1 MPYALIG
8 LGVILLVLAAL
19 CIRNQ
24 KINGEI
30 RQNGIEASAV
40 VTRVKEN
47 VSADSSGMVSVRN
60 SYYVTYRAQNGQEV
74 EALLG
79 SGKSFEFNIGKRAWD
94 ADLREGSQLRIK
106 YLPEKPN
113 FAIRIES

>member
-1 MPYALIG
+1 MQYALIG
-8 LGVILLVLAAL
+8 LGVILLVIVAL
-19 CIRNQ
+19 VIRNK

-30 RQNGIEASAV
+30 SQNGIEANAV

-47 VSADSSGMVSVRN
+47 VSTDSDGMVSISH
-60 SYYVTYRAQNGQEV
+60 SYYVTYRAMNGQDV

-79 SGKSFEFNIGKRAWD
+79 SGKSFEFNIGKKAWD
-94 ADLREGSQLRIK
+94 YDLHEGSQLRIK

-113 FAIRIES
+113 YAICIDA